1 MRISMMT
8 GTVLLSLVASRLT
21 AGEHAPPPLAP
32 DAAWT
37 VDKSNTLAYPDWLQ
51 IGREF
56 RPELRSIL
64 SSEAGNLQYWIRVPK
79 GARGTIAVAVG
90 EAFWAEPGHRIMDIL
105 IDGRVCASR
114 IDPIAVAGGK
124 HRLAVIACEAED
136 GDGDGLLHV
145 QIVAAQDAA
154 DHVTLA
160 AGLWWLAGQT
170 LTAQQA
176 AELPRVGNKLKPD
189 LFICHGLDVSPW
201 KERFARQ
208 IQTEDPQL
216 NILIESLYDRCVW
229 GALREP
235 RPPALPNRWI
245 TGGGGYVGQ
254 WLWDAM
260 FVATAFA
267 PLDDDAT
274 IRGVF
279 ENYWYTIDH
288 NPEAP
293 KGSLRYGMVPNYL
306 GPWPPLGYSQI
317 PILGWGCR
325 MVYRQTNDRALVER
339 CLPYLDLFDQWYSSE
354 RDVDGDGLIE
364 FGAYKPVGNAGM
376 LQTARYETFD
386 FHPPMDDMKLTPHP
400 KRPDSGPW
408 YGNVEGV
415 EQTCFLLMTEEA
427 IAELAAEFGKQ
438 DLAEKY
444 RGIWVRRNKAMQEK
458 MWDPKTQFFY
468 SLDRDSD
475 AKIPVRTIQG
485 FLTLACGAAT
495 HEQAEALVQQLQ
507 DPKQWWA
514 EYPVPTVALDDPK
527 FGANA
532 MWRGDM
538 WPATTYLVTCGLHRY
553 GYHDVARKLAER
565 MRRLIAEHG
574 INERYNALTGRA
586 IGDPGVAMTCSAWPL
601 LVQSVYGVQEDFRT
615 IFVPSGA
622 KGRRLHLGKLEVS
635 YPEDDVVEL
644 RSAFQ
649 RRFHVVFPDGKPG
662 AACVVTSD
670 GKPLG
675 PDRFQLENGAV
686 SFTAQPGQ
694 CYAVQRVNPVQ

>member
-1 MRISMMT
+1 MRTSMIL
-8 GTVLLSLVASRLT
+8 GTVLLSLTTRWLIASET
-21 AGEHAPPPLAP
+21 APPPMPL
-32 DAAWT
+32 DVAWT
-37 VDKSNTLAYPDWLQ
+37 VDTSNTLAYPDWLQ
-51 IGREF
+51 LGREF

-90 EAFWAEPGHRIMDIL
+90 EAYWAEPGHRIMDIR
-105 IDGRVCASR
+105 IDGRIRASR
-114 IDPIAVAGGK
+114 VDPIAVAGGQ
-124 HRLAVIACEAED
+124 HRLAVIACAAED
-136 GDGDGLLHV
+136 LDGDGLLHV
-145 QIVAAQDAA
+145 EIVAAKDAP

-170 LTAQQA
+170 LTTQQV
-176 AELPRVGNKLKPD
+176 AELPRVDHKLKPD
-189 LFICHGLDVSPW
+189 LFIGHGLDVSPW
-201 KERFARQ
+201 KERFAKQ

-216 NILIESLYDRCVW
+216 DAIIESLYDRCVW

-235 RPPALPNRWI
+235 RLPALPNRWF

-267 PLDDDAT
+267 PLDDDPT

-279 ENYWYTIDH
+279 DNYWHTIEH

-293 KGSLRYGMVPNYL
+293 QGSFRYGMVPNYL

-325 MVYRQTNDRALVER
+325 MVFRQTNDRALVER
-339 CLPYLDLFDQWYSSE
+339 CLPYLVLFDQWYSAE
-354 RDVDGDGLIE
+354 RDIDGDGLIE

-400 KRPDSGPW
+400 QRPDSGPW

-415 EQTCFLLMTEEA
+415 EQTCFLLMSEEA
-427 IAELAAEFGKQ
+427 IAELAAEFGQQ

-444 RGIWVRRNKAMQEK
+444 RGIVARRIKAVQEK
-458 MWDPKTQFFY
+458 MWDPQTQFFY
-468 SLDRDSD
+468 SLDRDSH

-495 HEQAEALVQQLQ
+495 REQAEALVKQFQ

-514 EYPVPTVALDDPK
+514 TYPIPTVALDDPK
-527 FGANA
+527 FGADA

-538 WPATTYLVTCGLHRY
+538 WPATTYLVACGLHRY
-553 GYHDVARKLAER
+553 GYHDVARQLAER
-565 MRRLIAEHG
+565 MRQLIAEHG

-601 LVQSVYGVQEDFRT
+601 LVQSVYGVQDDFRT
-615 IFVPSGA
+615 IVVPPGA
-622 KGRRLHLGKLEVS
+622 QGRRLHLGKLEVV
-635 YPEDDVVEL
+635 YPKDDVVEL
-644 RSAFQ
+644 RTAFPRQ
-649 RRFHVVFPDGKPG
+649 FRVIFAGT
-662 AACVVTSD
+662 A
-670 GKPLG
+670 KPLSTLLKCDG
-675 PDRFQLENGAV
+675 QPVEDGATKLENGAV
-686 SFTAQPGQ
+686 VFTAQAGRTYFVHQ
-694 CYAVQRVNPVQ
+694 AKESR

>member
-1 MRISMMT
+1 MRTSMIV
-8 GTVLLSLVASRLT
+8 GTVLLSFTASCLT
-21 AGEHAPPPLAP
+21 AGENAPPPLAP

-37 VDKSNTLAYPDWLQ
+37 ADKSNTRTYPDWLHL
-51 IGREF
+51 GREF

-64 SSEAGNLQYWIRVPK
+64 SSEAGNLQYWIRVAK

-90 EAFWAEPGHRIMDIL
+90 EAYWAEPGHRLMDVR
-105 IDGRVCASR
+105 IDGRTCASR

-136 GDGDGLLHV
+136 VDGDGLLHV
-145 QIVAAQDAA
+145 QIVASKDAP

-160 AGLWWLAGQT
+160 AGLWWFAGKL
-170 LTAQQA
+170 LTAEQV
-176 AELPRVGNKLKPD
+176 AELPRVDHKLKPD

-208 IQTEDPQL
+208 IHTDDEKL
-216 NILIESLYDRCVW
+216 NALIESLYDRCVW

-260 FVATAFA
+260 FVTTAFA

-279 ENYWYTIDH
+279 DNYWYTIDH

-293 KGSLRYGMVPNYL
+293 KGSFRYGMVPNYL

-400 KRPDSGPW
+400 QRPDSGPW

-415 EQTCFLLMTEEA
+415 EQTCFLLMSEEA

-444 RGIWVRRNKAMQEK
+444 RRIVARRIKAVQEK
-458 MWDPKTQFFY
+458 MWDPQTQFFH
-468 SLDRDSD
+468 SLDRDSH
-475 AKIPVRTIQG
+475 AKLPVRTIQG

-495 HEQAEALVQQLQ
+495 RDQAAALVKQLQ
-507 DPKQWWA
+507 DPKQWWTT
-514 EYPVPTVALDDPK
+514 YPVPTVALDDPK

-538 WPATTYLVTCGLHRY
+538 WPATTYLVACGLHRY
-553 GYHDVARKLAER
+553 GYHDVARQLAER

-574 INERYNALTGRA
+574 INERYNALTGQA

-601 LVQSVYGVQEDFRT
+601 LVQSVYGVQDDFRT
-615 IFVPSGA
+615 IVVPPGA
-622 KGRRLHLGKLEVS
+622 KGRRLHLGKLQVS
-635 YPEDDVVEL
+635 YPDDDIVEV
-644 RSAFQ
+644 RTAFQ
-649 RRFHVVFPDGKPG
+649 RQFRLVVAGTDGPLHPALK
-662 AACVVTSD
+662 CD
-670 GKPLG
+670 GQPAK
-675 PDRFQLENGAV
+675 DGAV
-686 SFTAQPGQ
+686 KLEDGAITFTAQAGRTYSVHVHQ
-694 CYAVQRVNPVQ
+694 VTK

>member
-1 MRISMMT
+1 M
-8 GTVLLSLVASRLT
+8 ASET
-21 AGEHAPPPLAP
+21 APPPMTS
-32 DAAWT
+32 DVAWT
-37 VDKSNTLAYPDWLQ
+37 VDTSNTLAYPDWLQ
-51 IGREF
+51 LGREF

-64 SSEAGNLQYWIRVPK
+64 SSEAGNLQYWLRVPK

-90 EAFWAEPGHRIMDIL
+90 EAYWAEPGHRIMDIR
-105 IDGRVCASR
+105 IDGRVRASH

-136 GDGDGLLHV
+136 LDGDGRLHV
-145 QIVAAQDAA
+145 EIVAAKDAP

-170 LTAQQA
+170 LTAQQV
-176 AELPRVGNKLKPD
+176 AELPRVDHKVKPD
-189 LFICHGLDVSPW
+189 LFIGHGLDVSPW
-201 KERFARQ
+201 KERFSRQ

-216 NILIESLYDRCVW
+216 NALIESLYERCVW

-235 RPPALPNRWI
+235 RLPALPNKWL

-267 PLDDDAT
+267 PLDDDRML
-274 IRGVF
+274 RGVF
-279 ENYWYTIDH
+279 DNYWYTIDH

-293 KGSLRYGMVPNYL
+293 KGSFRYGMVPNYL

-325 MVYRQTNDRALVER
+325 MVYRQTDDRTLVER

-400 KRPDSGPW
+400 KRAESGPW

-415 EQTCFLLMTEEA
+415 EQTCFLLMSEEA
-427 IAELAAEFGKQ
+427 IAELAAEFSQQ
-438 DLAEKY
+438 DMAEKY
-444 RGIWVRRNKAMQEK
+444 RGIVARRIKAVQEK
-458 MWDPKTQFFY
+458 MWDPQTQFFY
-468 SLDRDSD
+468 SLDRDSH
-475 AKIPVRTIQG
+475 AKIPVRTIQS

-495 HEQAEALVQQLQ
+495 HEQAEALVKQLQ

-514 EYPVPTVALDDPK
+514 RYPIPTVALDDPK
-527 FGANA
+527 FGADA

-538 WPATTYLVTCGLHRY
+538 WPATTYLVACGLHRY
-553 GYHDVARKLAER
+553 GYHDVARQLAER
-565 MRRLIAEHG
+565 MRQLIAEHG
-574 INERYNALTGRA
+574 INERYNVLTGRA

-601 LVQSVYGVQEDFRT
+601 LVQSLYGVQDDFRT
-615 IFVPSGA
+615 IVVPPGA
-622 KGRRLHLGKLEVS
+622 QGRRLHLGKLEVV
-635 YPEDDVVEL
+635 YPKDDVVEL
-644 RSAFQ
+644 RTAFPRQ
-649 RRFHVVFPDGKPG
+649 FRVIFAGT
-662 AACVVTSD
+662 A
-670 GKPLG
+670 KPLSTLLKCDG
-675 PDRFQLENGAV
+675 QPVEDGAIKLENGAV
-686 SFTAQPGQ
+686 VFTAQAGRT
-694 CYAVQRVNPVQ
+694 YAVHQAKESR